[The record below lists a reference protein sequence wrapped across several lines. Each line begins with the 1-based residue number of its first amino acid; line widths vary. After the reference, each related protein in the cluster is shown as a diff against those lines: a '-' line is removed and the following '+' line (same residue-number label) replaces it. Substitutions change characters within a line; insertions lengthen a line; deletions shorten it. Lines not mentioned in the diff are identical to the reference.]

1 MPIYER
7 IICYAIGILTG
18 YEITESFKSGRAVD
32 GIILIVILALW
43 IAYIFL
49 SAEKE

>member
-1 MPIYER
+1 MPIYKR

-18 YEITESFKSGRAVD
+18 YEIANSFKSGRAVD

-43 IAYIFL
+43 IALMFL
-49 SAEKE
+49 RAEEE